1 MPVLPGPTPQSQS
14 ESSSQASED
23 RNLDP
28 TELGRLGSIHQP
40 PSSVSAALTVSDSKR
55 AFHRAFPHV
64 IAPVYRRM
72 VDELLVELHL
82 LSRQRGFQSDAL
94 FACGLIQVFD
104 SFSRGYRPAEQREPL
119 LDALCSA
126 SGFDAAE
133 LRGQRDT
140 AMAAMG
146 HHSVDEVTEWI
157 AQQGQG
163 APEPV
168 ASALAN
174 VRRPDFHYSRLVAV
188 GLLSLLEKAQ
198 GADSKDAAALRQSA
212 HDLAEALG
220 LLRDRVDKD
229 LTLYVGNLEK
239 LAQAVELMEE
249 TVAAERRKRERKQSE
264 VTAPDPATPDAAPQ
278 SAAEPAAG
286 AAAAPPAAD
295 APAAD

>member
-1 MPVLPGPTPQSQS
+1 
-14 ESSSQASED
+14 
-23 RNLDP
+23 
-28 TELGRLGSIHQP
+28 
-40 PSSVSAALTVSDSKR
+40 VSAALTVSDAKR
-55 AFHRAFPHV
+55 AFHRAFPYV
-64 IAPVYRRM
+64 IAPLYRRM

-104 SFSRGYRPAEQREPL
+104 SFSRGYRPADQREDL
-119 LDALCSA
+119 LKALCSA
-126 SGFDAAE
+126 SGFDADE
-133 LRGQRDT
+133 LRRQRDS

-146 HHSVDEVTEWI
+146 HHSVEEVTQWI
-157 AQQGQG
+157 AEQGRG

-168 ASALAN
+168 ATALAN

-198 GADSKDAAALRQSA
+198 GADSRDPAALRQSA
-212 HDLAEALG
+212 HDLGEAMG

-229 LTLYVGNLEK
+229 LSLYVGNLEK

-249 TVAAERRKRERKQSE
+249 TVAAERRKRERQLGD
-264 VTAPDPATPDAAPQ
+264 VTAAAKAPAEEVPPPEGGSGAGSAP
-278 SAAEPAAG
+278 AH
-286 AAAAPPAAD
+286 PAAD